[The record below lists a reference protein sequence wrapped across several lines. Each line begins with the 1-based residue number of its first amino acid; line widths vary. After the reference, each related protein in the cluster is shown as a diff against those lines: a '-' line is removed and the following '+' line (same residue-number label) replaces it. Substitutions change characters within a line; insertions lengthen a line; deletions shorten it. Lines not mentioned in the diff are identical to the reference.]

1 MSPKKKPAI
10 KRAARTVYLPP
21 ALNDTL
27 ISEAERRGLSG
38 NDLVILAL
46 EQFFAGAP
54 RPAPPA
60 ADNDVVGFD

>member
-1 MSPKKKPAI
+1 MSPKKKPAA
-10 KRAARTVYLPP
+10 KRTARTVYLPP

-46 EQFFAGAP
+46 EQFFVGAP
-54 RPAPPA
+54 RPTPPA